1 MDITGSTASVE
12 CAFKNILKT
21 CSNKEKKICSNLG
34 ILKRV
39 ILLLLLLSL
48 LFVVQKKSFAKD
60 FQKALVCS
68 SSCSHNQIQQ

>member
-21 CSNKEKKICSNLG
+21 YSNKEKKICSNLG

-48 LFVVQKKSFAKD
+48 LFVVQKKSFA
-60 FQKALVCS
+60 
-68 SSCSHNQIQQ
+68 